1 MQFGR
6 GDFYYV
12 TKLKPPTTNIT
23 VDSEIADAI
32 WMPLSKFRLET
43 KQEMLQEVIK
53 LIDNN
58 VKGMDEKV
66 LNSIITT
73 RKPFKC
79 YFATK

>member
-1 MQFGR
+1 
-6 GDFYYV
+6 
-12 TKLKPPTTNIT
+12 
-23 VDSEIADAI
+23 
-32 WMPLSKFRLET
+32 MPLSKFRLET

-58 VKGMDEKV
+58 VKGMDEKI